1 MPLLSDSWVEAIALR
16 MHKAIIKANDL
27 LMLTRDPAH
36 FITSTITNSTT
47 VDNGITYDE
56 YTANITVSGTAP
68 LGGGGA
74 QMAGST
80 PWLCTTFVHAVV
92 CRLGDTTN
100 ATSKFERCIPVL
112 DTSCAPAVTYAFCAP
127 LTDVCNSILE
137 LDSELEEW

>member
-1 MPLLSDSWVEAIALR
+1 MEAIALR

-68 LGGGGA
+68 LGGGGHKWLGPPHDCVLLSCMQLFVDWEIQ
-74 QMAGST
+74 QMRRQHLRGVS
-80 PWLCTTFVHAVV
+80 
-92 CRLGDTTN
+92 
-100 ATSKFERCIPVL
+100 RCSI
-112 DTSCAPAVTYAFCAP
+112 PAVH
-127 LTDVCNSILE
+127 LQ
-137 LDSELEEW
+137 